1 MKWCTKL
8 DVAYRR
14 GALLFLKV
22 ICQILRSHRT
32 KNDHTKCQNQRS
44 RPLRSNEIWPK
55 SGRFQT
61 ITSLNPWM
69 PIKCSKCYKFM
80 GKRSITVVQ
89 HGHSNIFSILFADYR
104 SACYVLCIMATN
116 RTWTYLVFLKS
127 FFKFMKLGPWN
138 LIQLGLLLQ
147 YTPWG
152 GGGGLPFNIFF
163 ILFADICIS
172 RQT

>member
-22 ICQILRSHRT
+22 ICQISRSHRT

-104 SACYVLCIMATN
+104 SDWQLCWQLIRRHIRKSWLVIHVFIILSKDDFSSANPSWTISAFSENMDGTFCVHRNWNPVLFRLC
-116 RTWTYLVFLKS
+116 
-127 FFKFMKLGPWN
+127 
-138 LIQLGLLLQ
+138 
-147 YTPWG
+147 
-152 GGGGLPFNIFF
+152 
-163 ILFADICIS
+163 
-172 RQT
+172 